1 MARKQERKYIS
12 FELGKSQVVEENER
26 ILSRPITPQQTPVAS
41 PIEATEPAEAT
52 APATAAAPIA
62 QPQPEVQQ
70 PQVQQPQVQQPQI
83 QQPQVQQPQIQ
94 QPQVQQPQVQQP
106 QVQQPQVQQPQIQQP
121 QVQQPQVQQPQVQ
134 QPQVQQPQ
142 PTAQASQPIGLQSS
156 GNRPKRTEQGI
167 TVLVPMEYYQQ
178 IVLMKMRTGIPI
190 RDIALQAVIE
200 FVDKH
205 RND

>member
-26 ILSRPITPQQTPVAS
+26 ILNKPITPQQTPVAS
-41 PIEATEPAEAT
+41 PTEAT
-52 APATAAAPIA
+52 APVSAAAPTDAPAAAPIA
-62 QPQPEVQQ
+62 QPQS
-70 PQVQQPQVQQPQI
+70 
-83 QQPQVQQPQIQ
+83 
-94 QPQVQQPQVQQP
+94 QVQQPQVQQP
-106 QVQQPQVQQPQIQQP
+106 QVQQPQVLQPQAQQP

-134 QPQVQQPQ
+134 HPQVHQPQVQQPQ
-142 PTAQASQPIGLQSS
+142 PTAQAAQPIGMQSA
-156 GNRPKRTEQGI
+156 GNRSKRTEQGI

>member
-1 MARKQERKYIS
+1 MARKQKRKYIS
-12 FELGKSQVVEENER
+12 FNLDKSQVVKENER
-26 ILSRPITPQQTPVAS
+26 ILNKTITPQQTPVAS
-41 PIEATEPAEAT
+41 PTEATEPAEAT
-52 APATAAAPIA
+52 APAPAAAPIA
-62 QPQPEVQQ
+62 QP
-70 PQVQQPQVQQPQI
+70 
-83 QQPQVQQPQIQ
+83 

-106 QVQQPQVQQPQIQQP
+106 QVQQPQVQQPQAQQP
-121 QVQQPQVQQPQVQ
+121 QA
-134 QPQVQQPQ
+134 QQPQ
-142 PTAQASQPIGLQSS
+142 PTVQAAQPIGLQSA
-156 GNRPKRTEQGI
+156 GNRSKRTEQGI

>member
-12 FELGKSQVVEENER
+12 FNLGKSQVVEENER
-26 ILSRPITPQQTPVAS
+26 ILSRAITPQQTPVAS
-41 PIEATEPAEAT
+41 PTEATEPAEAT
-52 APATAAAPIA
+52 AQPPAAEPIA
-62 QPQPEVQQ
+62 QP
-70 PQVQQPQVQQPQI
+70 
-83 QQPQVQQPQIQ
+83 

-106 QVQQPQVQQPQIQQP
+106 QVHQPQVHQQQVQQPQVHQPQVQQPQF
-121 QVQQPQVQQPQVQ
+121 Q

-142 PTAQASQPIGLQSS
+142 PTAQAAKPIGLQSA

-178 IVLMKMRTGIPI
+178 IALMKMRTGIPI

-205 RND
+205 KND

>member
-12 FELGKSQVVEENER
+12 FILDKSQVVKENER
-26 ILSRPITPQQTPVAS
+26 ILNKPITPQQTPVAS
-41 PIEATEPAEAT
+41 PTLATEPAEAT
-52 APATAAAPIA
+52 APAPTAAPIA
-62 QPQPEVQQ
+62 QPQ
-70 PQVQQPQVQQPQI
+70 PQVQQPQVQQQE
-83 QQPQVQQPQIQ
+83 
-94 QPQVQQPQVQQP
+94 VQQPQVPQP
-106 QVQQPQVQQPQIQQP
+106 QVR
-121 QVQQPQVQQPQVQ
+121 QPQVQQPQVQ

-142 PTAQASQPIGLQSS
+142 PTEQAAQPIGLQSA
-156 GNRPKRTEQGI
+156 GNRSKRTEQGI

>member
-12 FELGKSQVVEENER
+12 FELDKSQVVKENER
-26 ILSRPITPQQTPVAS
+26 ILNRAITPQQTPVAS
-41 PIEATEPAEAT
+41 PTEAPAPDEAT
-52 APATAAAPIA
+52 APAPSAAPIA
-62 QPQPEVQQ
+62 QPQP
-70 PQVQQPQVQQPQI
+70 QV
-83 QQPQVQQPQIQ
+83 Q

-106 QVQQPQVQQPQIQQP
+106 QVQQPQVQQPQ
-121 QVQQPQVQQPQVQ
+121 VQQPQVQQPQVQ
-134 QPQVQQPQ
+134 QPQVQQPKVQQ
-142 PTAQASQPIGLQSS
+142 PQVQQPQVQQPQVQQPDPNAQAAQPIGLQSA

-178 IVLMKMRTGIPI
+178 IALMKMRTGIPI

-205 RND
+205 KND

>member
-12 FELGKSQVVEENER
+12 FELDKSQVVKENER
-26 ILSRPITPQQTPVAS
+26 ILNKPITPQQTPVAS
-41 PIEATEPAEAT
+41 PTEAADPAEAT
-52 APATAAAPIA
+52 APAQAAAPIA
-62 QPQPEVQQ
+62 QPQ
-70 PQVQQPQVQQPQI
+70 PQVQQPQVQQQEV
-83 QQPQVQQPQIQ
+83 QQPQVPQPQVR

-106 QVQQPQVQQPQIQQP
+106 QVRQP

-142 PTAQASQPIGLQSS
+142 PTEQAAQPIGLQSA
-156 GNRPKRTEQGI
+156 GNRSKRTEQGI

>member
-26 ILSRPITPQQTPVAS
+26 ILNKPITPQQTPVAS
-41 PIEATEPAEAT
+41 PSEATEPTEATEPAEAT
-52 APATAAAPIA
+52 APAPAAAPVE
-62 QPQPEVQQ
+62 QP
-70 PQVQQPQVQQPQI
+70 
-83 QQPQVQQPQIQ
+83 
-94 QPQVQQPQVQQP
+94 
-106 QVQQPQVQQPQIQQP
+106 
-121 QVQQPQVQQPQVQ
+121 QPQVQ

-142 PTAQASQPIGLQSS
+142 PTAQAAQHIGLQSA
-156 GNRPKRTEQGI
+156 GNRSKRTEQGI

-205 RND
+205 KNDEGELPLK

>member
-12 FELGKSQVVEENER
+12 FNLGKSQVVEENER
-26 ILSRPITPQQTPVAS
+26 ILSRAITPQQTPVAS
-41 PIEATEPAEAT
+41 PTEATEPAEAT
-52 APATAAAPIA
+52 APAPAAAPIA
-62 QPQPEVQQ
+62 QPQP
-70 PQVQQPQVQQPQI
+70 QV
-83 QQPQVQQPQIQ
+83 Q

-106 QVQQPQVQQPQIQQP
+106 QVQQPQVQQPQ
-121 QVQQPQVQQPQVQ
+121 VQQPQVQQQ
-134 QPQVQQPQ
+134 QVQQPQ
-142 PTAQASQPIGLQSS
+142 PTAQAAQHIGLQSA
-156 GNRPKRTEQGI
+156 GNRQKRTEQGI

-178 IVLMKMRTGIPI
+178 IALMKMRTGIPI

>member
-12 FELGKSQVVEENER
+12 FNLDKSQVVEENER
-26 ILSRPITPQQTPVAS
+26 ILSRAITPQQTPMAS
-41 PIEATEPAEAT
+41 PTEATEPAEAT
-52 APATAAAPIA
+52 APAPAAAPIA
-62 QPQPEVQQ
+62 QP
-70 PQVQQPQVQQPQI
+70 
-83 QQPQVQQPQIQ
+83 
-94 QPQVQQPQVQQP
+94 
-106 QVQQPQVQQPQIQQP
+106 
-121 QVQQPQVQQPQVQ
+121 QPQVQ

-142 PTAQASQPIGLQSS
+142 PTAQAAQPIGLQSA
-156 GNRPKRTEQGI
+156 GNRQKRTEQGI

-178 IVLMKMRTGIPI
+178 IALMKMRTGIPI